1 MVYIQQSH
9 GSTAKESRDYVWE
22 EEGELKQIMVL
33 YTGKFLA
40 SYNAQE
46 ICSQRHKWRAEG
58 KVASTASSS
67 VGPQGYR
74 KNIPKM
80 QECRGAYFS

>member
-9 GSTAKESRDYVWE
+9 GSIAKESRDYVWK
-22 EEGELKQIMVL
+22 EGKLEQIMVL
-33 YTGKFLA
+33 YIGKFLV
-40 SYNAQE
+40 SCNAQE
-46 ICSQRHKWRAEG
+46 ICSQRHIQRVET

-67 VGPQGYR
+67 VGSHGHR

-80 QECRGAYFS
+80 QEWRGAYFS